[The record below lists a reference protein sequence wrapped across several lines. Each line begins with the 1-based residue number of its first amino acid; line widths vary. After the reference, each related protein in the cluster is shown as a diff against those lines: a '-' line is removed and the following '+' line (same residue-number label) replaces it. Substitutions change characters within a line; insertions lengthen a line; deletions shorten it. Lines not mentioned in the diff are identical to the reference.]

1 MLAHSGPFYKEYP
14 MSTVWGCCIP
24 KIFYLSICCTSSVF
38 LHLFLAVAEL
48 YHTVNIMSTFRFDT
62 LYMTGRVENSRIC
75 EVFYLNHL
83 FYNKMHK
90 LIAENST
97 YKKQKC
103 PVFCIINEA
112 FLFYAVKFSISEVS
126 LDEIY
131 SLYAPMIARSSS

>member
-14 MSTVWGCCIP
+14 MSTVCSCCIP

-48 YHTVNIMSTFRFDT
+48 YHTMNILSAFRFDT
-62 LYMTGRVENSRIC
+62 LYTAGRVENSRIC

-112 FLFYAVKFSISEVS
+112 FLFYAVKFSILEVS
-126 LDEIY
+126 
-131 SLYAPMIARSSS
+131 

>member
-14 MSTVWGCCIP
+14 MSTVWDCCIP
-24 KIFYLSICCTSSVF
+24 KKFYLSICCTSSAF

-48 YHTVNIMSTFRFDT
+48 FHTINILSTFRFDT
-62 LYMTGRVENSRIC
+62 LRVTGRAENSRIC
-75 EVFYLNHL
+75 EVFYPHHP

-90 LIAENST
+90 FNAENST

-126 LDEIY
+126 
-131 SLYAPMIARSSS
+131 